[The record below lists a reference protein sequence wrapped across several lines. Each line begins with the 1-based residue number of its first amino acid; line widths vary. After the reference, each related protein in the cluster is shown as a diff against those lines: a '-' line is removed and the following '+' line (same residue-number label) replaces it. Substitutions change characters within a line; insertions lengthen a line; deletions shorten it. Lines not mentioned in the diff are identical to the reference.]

1 MHVPLL
7 TFLFA
12 FLRHG
17 TLDALCSP
25 VSSFDRFSGV
35 CISVSVLEDSI
46 FHCSDFTGV
55 ACERELIQL
64 ERPH

>member
-7 TFLFA
+7 AFLFA
-12 FLRHG
+12 CLRHV

-25 VSSFDRFSGV
+25 ASSFDSVSGV

-46 FHCSDFTGV
+46 FHCSVFTGV
-55 ACERELIQL
+55 ACERELI
-64 ERPH
+64 